1 MTKPF
6 SIVAAAFT
14 PFNADGSLALGTIA
28 RQVEHLVAD
37 GATGAFICGT
47 TGEGAAL
54 TTRERKQVT
63 EAWIAAAPK
72 GFEIIVHV
80 GHASVAEAAELAAHA
95 VGAGA
100 GAVAAVAPYFLKPR
114 SAAELVECLAPI
126 AAAASGL
133 PFFYYHIP
141 MVTGITTPAADVTR
155 VAIER
160 IPNFAGVKF
169 TGDDLGDLGRVID
182 ASDERLRVFFGR
194 DDMLL
199 PAMALGMRNAVGMT
213 FNFTAPIVRAMVQAH
228 DTGDQA
234 AAARQQKV
242 IRDVLGAS
250 APYGIINGLKALG
263 QRVGVDC
270 GPCRLP
276 LTTLSDAEA
285 RGLEKSTDIARVLG
299 TIQGRLRNA
308 A

>member
-1 MTKPF
+1 MVNQF

-14 PFNADGSLALGTIA
+14 PFHADGSLALDVIEC
-28 RQVEHLVAD
+28 QVKRLVAD
-37 GATGAFICGT
+37 HATGAFICGT

-54 TTRERKQVT
+54 TSRERMRVA
-63 EAWIAAAPK
+63 EAWIGSAPK

-80 GHASVAEAAELAAHA
+80 GHASVADAAELAAHA
-95 VGAGA
+95 GRSGAT
-100 GAVAAVAPYFLKPR
+100 AVAAVAPYFLKPR
-114 SAAELVECLAPI
+114 SATETVACLAQI
-126 AAAASGL
+126 ASAAPQL

-141 MVTGITTPAADVTR
+141 MVTGIAIPAADVAR
-155 VAIER
+155 EAIAR

-182 ASDERLRVFFGR
+182 LSGDRLRVFFGR

-199 PAMALGMRNAVGMT
+199 PAMALGVRHAVGMT
-213 FNFTAPIVRAMVQAH
+213 FNFTAPVVQAMVQAF
-228 DTGDQA
+228 DNGDRTNA
-234 AAARQQKV
+234 ASHQKV

-250 APYGIINGLKALG
+250 APYGLINGLKALG
-263 QRVGVDC
+263 ARVGVDC

-276 LTTLSDAEA
+276 LTSLNDVQAC
-285 RGLEKSTDIARVLG
+285 RVLEATELADALAG
-299 TIQGRLRNA
+299 NRLRNA

>member
-1 MTKPF
+1 MASKF

-14 PFNADGSLALGTIA
+14 PFHADGSLALDVIE
-28 RQVEHLVAD
+28 RQVERLVAD

-54 TTRERKQVT
+54 TSRERMQVA
-63 EAWIAAAPK
+63 EAWIAAAPR

-80 GHASVAEAAELAAHA
+80 GHASVADAAELAAHA
-95 VGAGA
+95 ARAGA
-100 GAVAAVAPYFLKPR
+100 SAVAAVAPYFLKPR
-114 SAAELVECLAPI
+114 SETEAVASLAQIARAAPE
-126 AAAASGL
+126 L

-141 MVTGITTPAADVTR
+141 MVTGIAIAAADVAR
-155 VAIER
+155 EAAAR

-169 TGDDLGDLGRVID
+169 TGDDLGDLGRVLD
-182 ASDERLRVFFGR
+182 LGGDRLRVFFGR

-199 PAMALGMRNAVGMT
+199 PAMALGVRHAVGMT
-213 FNFTAPIVRAMVQAH
+213 FNFTAPMVRAMVQAF
-228 DTGDQA
+228 DKGDMTGA
-234 AAARQQKV
+234 AAQQKV

-250 APYGIINGLKALG
+250 APYGLINGLKALG

-276 LTTLSDAEA
+276 LATVNETEA
-285 RGLEKSTDIARVLG
+285 RSLLEATDLANALAAA
-299 TIQGRLRNA
+299 TIRRA

>member
-14 PFNADGSLALGTIA
+14 PFNADGSPAPGTIA
-28 RQVEHLVAD
+28 RQVERLVAD

-54 TTRERKQVT
+54 TTRERKQVA

-95 VGAGA
+95 AAAGA

-126 AAAASGL
+126 AAAAPGL

-141 MVTGITTPAADVTR
+141 MVTGITVPATDVTR

-182 ASDERLRVFFGR
+182 AGAERVRVFFGR

-199 PAMALGMRNAVGMT
+199 PAMALGVRNAVGMT
-213 FNFTAPIVRAMVQAH
+213 FNFTAPVVHAMVQAH
-228 DTGDQA
+228 DAGDQA
-234 AAARQQKV
+234 AASRQQKV
-242 IRDVLGAS
+242 IRDVLGAA
-250 APYGIINGLKALG
+250 APYGLVNGLKALG
-263 QRVGVDC
+263 RRVAVDC

-276 LTTLSDAEA
+276 LATLSDAEA
-285 RGLEKSTDIARVLG
+285 RSIEETTNIVRALAATR
-299 TIQGRLRNA
+299 TQRLRA

>member
-14 PFNADGSLALGTIA
+14 PFNVDGSLALGMIP
-28 RQVEHLVAD
+28 RQVERLVAD

-54 TTRERKQVT
+54 TTREREQVAD
-63 EAWIAAAPK
+63 AWIAAAPE

-80 GHASVAEAAELAAHA
+80 GHASVAEATELAAHA
-95 VGAGA
+95 AKAGA
-100 GAVAAVAPYFLKPR
+100 SAIAAVAPYFLKPR
-114 SAAELVECLAPI
+114 TAAELVACLAPI
-126 AAAASGL
+126 AAAAPTL

-141 MVTGITTPAADVTR
+141 MVTGIAVPAAE
-155 VAIER
+155 VAREAMTR
-160 IPNFAGVKF
+160 IPSFAGVKF

-182 ASDERLRVFFGR
+182 LGRDRLRVFFGR

-199 PAMALGMRNAVGMT
+199 PAMALGVRDAVGMT
-213 FNFTAPIVRAMVQAH
+213 FNFTAPVVRALLQAH
-228 DTGDQA
+228 DSGDHA
-234 AAARQQKV
+234 AAALQQKV

-250 APYGIINGLKALG
+250 AAYGLINGLKALG
-263 QRVGVDC
+263 RRVAVDC

-276 LTTLSDAEA
+276 LTTLSASEA
-285 RGLEKSTDIARVLG
+285 GSIEETTDIVAALATTRS
-299 TIQGRLRNA
+299 RYLRA

>member
-6 SIVAAAFT
+6 AIVAAAFT

-28 RQVEHLVAD
+28 RQVERLVAD

-54 TTRERKQVT
+54 TTRERKQVA
-63 EAWIAAAPK
+63 EAWIAAAPES
-72 GFEIIVHV
+72 FEIIVHV
-80 GHASVAEAAELAAHA
+80 GHAAVAEAAELAAHA

-100 GAVAAVAPYFLKPR
+100 DAIAAVAPYFLKPR
-114 SAAELVECLAPI
+114 SAADLVDCLAPI
-126 AAAASGL
+126 ATAASGL

-141 MVTGITTPAADVTR
+141 MVTGIAIPAADVAR
-155 VAIER
+155 VAVER

-182 ASDERLRVFFGR
+182 LDARLRVFFGR

-199 PAMALGMRNAVGMT
+199 PAMALGVRNAVGMT

-228 DTGDQA
+228 DSGDQA
-234 AAARQQKV
+234 AAASAQKV

-250 APYGIINGLKALG
+250 AAYGLINGLKALG
-263 QRVGVDC
+263 RRVAVDC

-276 LTTLSDAEA
+276 LTTLTDPEA
-285 RGLEKSTDIARVLG
+285 RSIEESTDIVRALAATRA
-299 TIQGRLRNA
+299 QHLRA

>member
-1 MTKPF
+1 MARKF

-14 PFNADGSLALGTIA
+14 PFHADGSLALEVIE
-28 RQVEHLVAD
+28 RQVERLVAD

-54 TTRERKQVT
+54 TSRERMQVA
-63 EAWIAAAPK
+63 EAWVAAAPK

-80 GHASVAEAAELAAHA
+80 GHASVADAAELAAHA
-95 VGAGA
+95 AQAGA
-100 GAVAAVAPYFLKPR
+100 TAIAAVAPYFLKPR
-114 SAAELVECLAPI
+114 SANDLVACLAQI
-126 AAAASGL
+126 AQAAPAL

-141 MVTGITTPAADVTR
+141 MVTGITIPAADVAR
-155 VAIER
+155 EAIGR

-182 ASDERLRVFFGR
+182 LGGDRLRVFFGR

-199 PAMALGMRNAVGMT
+199 PAMALGVRHAVGMT
-213 FNFTAPIVRAMVQAH
+213 FNFTAPIVRAMVKAF
-228 DTGDQA
+228 DNGDQA
-234 AAARQQKV
+234 SAAGQQKV

-250 APYGIINGLKALG
+250 APYGLINGLKALG
-263 QRVGVDC
+263 RHAGVDC

-276 LTTLSDAEA
+276 LTTLSEAEA
-285 RGLEKSTDIARVLG
+285 RSVAVATDIVSALASTRA
-299 TIQGRLRNA
+299 TSLRA